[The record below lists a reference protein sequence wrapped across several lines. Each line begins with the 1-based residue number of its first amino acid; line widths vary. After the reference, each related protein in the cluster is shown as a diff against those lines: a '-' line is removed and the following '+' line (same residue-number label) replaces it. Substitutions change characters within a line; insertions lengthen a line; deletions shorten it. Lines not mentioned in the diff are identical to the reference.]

1 MDFFSLSLY
10 QKNINLC
17 SPQRM
22 HASLYDQIKESLTAA
37 QYLAF
42 ETVFMS
48 GACLWWCLWKQLTGF
63 WNIASY
69 ATCNE
74 TWMSLLKLFVI
85 ERMLSLGSGSAVRG
99 SHSSGRLEAVI
110 SCRRYRGHW
119 PTQRWTHYSSSSA
132 LGERLSCCDESQFLN
147 STRASRHFIS
157 FTFAAAFIHICS
169 PFSLNSLSAII
180 GNVWGDGLKMAA

>member
-22 HASLYDQIKESLTAA
+22 HASLYGQIKESLTAA

-85 ERMLSLGSGSAVRG
+85 ERMLSQAQGVLCVGHTAPGGWRLWSPAGATEGTDPLRG
-99 SHSSGRLEAVI
+99 
-110 SCRRYRGHW
+110 GH
-119 PTQRWTHYSSSSA
+119 TTHHP
-132 LGERLSCCDESQFLN
+132 RLSVRDCLAVMNHSFL
-147 STRASRHFIS
+147 T
-157 FTFAAAFIHICS
+157 
-169 PFSLNSLSAII
+169 
-180 GNVWGDGLKMAA
+180 